1 MKKIVQHINET
12 YALHICQMDMHR
24 ELIGQVYILQSGQ
37 QRYVLKVFPR
47 HKTADALH
55 ALGILE
61 FLKEQDYP
69 VVSIIRTQE
78 QTSYTLL
85 PGDGRVAVLFHYVE
99 GADVDGNLEAES
111 IGEQTARLH
120 QLMERYP
127 GTLLHRT
134 KAEYIDD
141 FISIMKQKDC
151 ETSAISDL
159 EQYGSELWSRMT
171 LLPKSFCHG
180 DLHTG
185 NMIKRDGS
193 YILLDFDDASGDYP
207 SMDVAY
213 LSDATHFNQFHASL
227 YDATMRQFERFY
239 RGYSK
244 VRSLNDR
251 ECRAVPDW
259 IAVRH
264 FQITARIVGC
274 QGLGSVSLRFF
285 EEQHRWLMDWRELC
299 ASKLNV

>member
-1 MKKIVQHINET
+1 MENLIKHMNKT
-12 YALHICQMDMHR
+12 YALDIGQMELHR

-37 QRYVLKVFPR
+37 QQYVLKLLPP

-55 ALGILE
+55 ALNILD
-61 FLKEQDYP
+61 FLFQQEYP
-69 VVSIIRTQE
+69 VVSVVRTRE
-78 QTSYTLL
+78 QMSHTLL
-85 PGDGRVAVLFHYVE
+85 PGDGRVAALFHYVE
-99 GADVDGNLEAES
+99 GADADGSLEAEA

-120 QLMERYP
+120 KLMERYP
-127 GTLLHRT
+127 GTLLLRT

-151 ETSAISDL
+151 EASAINDL
-159 EQYGSELWSRMT
+159 VHYGNELWSRIT

-185 NMIKRDGS
+185 NMIKQDGN

-207 SMDVAY
+207 SMDAAY
-213 LSDATHFNQFHASL
+213 LSDVTHFNQFHASL

-239 RGYSK
+239 KGYSR
-244 VRSLNDR
+244 VRILSDG
-251 ECRAVPDW
+251 ECSAVSDW

-264 FQITARIVGC
+264 YQITARIVGC

-285 EEQHRWLMDWRELC
+285 EEQHRWLMEWRELC
-299 ASKLNV
+299 VRRN

>member
-1 MKKIVQHINET
+1 MENLIKHMNKT
-12 YALHICQMDMHR
+12 YALDIGQMELHR

-37 QRYVLKVFPR
+37 QQYVLKLFPP

-55 ALGILE
+55 ALNILD
-61 FLKEQDYP
+61 FLFQQEYP
-69 VVSIIRTQE
+69 VVSVVRTRE
-78 QTSYTLL
+78 QMSHTLL
-85 PGDGRVAVLFHYVE
+85 PGDGRVAALFHYVE
-99 GADVDGNLEAES
+99 GADANGSLEAEA

-120 QLMERYP
+120 KLMERYP

-151 ETSAISDL
+151 EASAINDL
-159 EQYGSELWSRMT
+159 VHYGNELWSRIT

-185 NMIKRDGS
+185 NMIKQDGN

-207 SMDVAY
+207 SMDAAY
-213 LSDATHFNQFHASL
+213 LSDVTHFNQFHASL

-239 RGYSK
+239 KGYSR
-244 VRSLNDR
+244 VHILSDG
-251 ECRAVPDW
+251 ECSAVSDW

-264 FQITARIVGC
+264 YQITARIVGC

-285 EEQHRWLMDWRELC
+285 EEQHRWLMEWRELC
-299 ASKLNV
+299 DRRN

>member
-1 MKKIVQHINET
+1 MKKIVQYINET
-12 YALHICQMDMHR
+12 YALHICQMEMHR

-61 FLKEQDYP
+61 FLEEQEYP
-69 VVSIIRTQE
+69 VVSIIRTRE
-78 QTSYTLL
+78 QTSHTLL
-85 PGDGRVAVLFHYVE
+85 PSDGRVAVLFHYVE
-99 GADVDGNLEAES
+99 GTDVDGSLEAES

-120 QLMERYP
+120 KLMERYP
-127 GTLLHRT
+127 GTLLYRT
-134 KAEYIDD
+134 KGEYIDD
-141 FISIMKQKDC
+141 FISIMKQKEC
-151 ETSAISDL
+151 EASAISDL
-159 EQYGSELWSRMT
+159 EQYGNELWSRIT

-185 NMIKRDGS
+185 NMIKRDGN
-193 YILLDFDDASGDYP
+193 YILLDFDDASGDNP
-207 SMDVAY
+207 SMDAAY

-239 RGYSK
+239 RGYRR
-244 VRSLNDR
+244 VRILNDR
-251 ECRAVPDW
+251 ECRAVSDW

-264 FQITARIVGC
+264 YQITARIVGC
-274 QGLGSVSLRFF
+274 QGLRRVSLGFF

-299 ASKLNV
+299 ARKGG